1 MIEMGGTF
9 NRTKPYAI
17 VREISSDYDK
27 ALSTYFGTSTP
38 DVAAAR
44 GSHSAYIAA
53 LRAHGT
59 EVEVLPEL
67 SGYPDCCFVE
77 DAAVILG
84 DTAIILAP
92 GHPSRSGE
100 VDSIAEHLSK
110 SMEIVRLEGDGRV
123 DGGDVVFLDDTFL
136 IGKST
141 RTDVAGIEALTSHM
155 KALDFNVDVLD
166 VPSSTLHLTTVC
178 SSPRAGTLL
187 YSERDLRPESLRPYV
202 DELIPVP
209 PDEAYAANT
218 LGYPD
223 DRIIIA
229 AGYPETRRRLLDSG
243 FSITSIDMEPIKQ
256 ADGSLTCLSVF
267 TGLRH
272 V

>member
-1 MIEMGGTF
+1 MIRMGGTF
-9 NRTKPYAI
+9 NRTKPSAI
-17 VREISSDYDK
+17 VRDISSDYDK
-27 ALSTYFGTSTP
+27 ALSSYFGSSTP
-38 DVAAAR
+38 DVGAAR

-67 SGYPDCCFVE
+67 HGYPDCCFVE
-77 DAAVILG
+77 DAAVILE

-100 VDSIAEHLSK
+100 VDSIADHLSQ
-110 SMEIVRLEGDGRV
+110 SMEIVRLGGKGCV
-123 DGGDVVFLDDTFL
+123 DGGDVVFLDDTFV

-141 RTDVAGIEALTSHM
+141 RTDEAGIKELSRHM
-155 KALDFNVDVLD
+155 RALDFNVDVMD
-166 VPSSTLHLTTVC
+166 VPSTTLHLTTVC
-178 SSPRAGTLL
+178 SSPRPGTLV
-187 YSERDLRPESLRPYV
+187 YSERDLQSESLRSYV

-209 PDEAYAANT
+209 ANEAYAANT
-218 LGYPD
+218 LGYPN
-223 DRIIIA
+223 DRVIIA

-243 FSITSIDMEPIKQ
+243 FSITTVDMEPIKQ

>member
-1 MIEMGGTF
+1 MGGTF
-9 NRTKPYAI
+9 NRTKPSAI

-27 ALSTYFGTSTP
+27 ALSAYFGSAPP
-38 DVAAAR
+38 DVDAAR

-67 SGYPDCCFVE
+67 RGFPDCCFVE

-84 DTAIILAP
+84 DTAVILAP

-100 VDSIAEHLSK
+100 VDSIAEYLSE
-110 SMEIVRLEGDGRV
+110 SMEVVRLEGGGRV
-123 DGGDVVFLDDTFL
+123 DGGDVVFLDDTFV

-141 RTDVAGIEALTSHM
+141 RTNVAGIEALTGHM

-166 VPSSTLHLTTVC
+166 VPSSTLHLTTIC
-178 SSPRAGTLL
+178 SSPRPGTMV

-202 DELIPVP
+202 DDLIPVP
-209 PDEAYAANT
+209 AEEAYAANT
-218 LGYPD
+218 LGYPED
-223 DRIIIA
+223 KIIIA
-229 AGYPETRRRLLDSG
+229 AGYPETRKRLLDSG
-243 FSITSIDMEPIKQ
+243 FSITSVDMEPIKQ

>member
-1 MIEMGGTF
+1 MGGTF
-9 NRTKPYAI
+9 NRTKPSAI
-17 VREISSDYDK
+17 VREISSDYDN
-27 ALSTYFGTSTP
+27 ALSAYFGSAPP
-38 DVAAAR
+38 DVDAAR

-67 SGYPDCCFVE
+67 RGFPDCCFVE

-84 DTAIILAP
+84 DTAVILAP

-100 VDSIAEHLSK
+100 VDSIAEYLSK
-110 SMEIVRLEGDGRV
+110 SMEVVRLEGGGRV
-123 DGGDVVFLDDTFL
+123 DGGDVVFLDDTFV

-141 RTDVAGIEALTSHM
+141 RTNVAGIEALTGHM

-166 VPSSTLHLTTVC
+166 VPSSTLHLTTIC
-178 SSPRAGTLL
+178 SSPRPGTMV

-202 DELIPVP
+202 DDLIPVP
-209 PDEAYAANT
+209 AEEAYAANT
-218 LGYPD
+218 LGYPED
-223 DRIIIA
+223 KIIIA
-229 AGYPETRRRLLDSG
+229 AGYPETRKRLLDSG
-243 FSITSIDMEPIKQ
+243 FSITSVDMEPIKQ